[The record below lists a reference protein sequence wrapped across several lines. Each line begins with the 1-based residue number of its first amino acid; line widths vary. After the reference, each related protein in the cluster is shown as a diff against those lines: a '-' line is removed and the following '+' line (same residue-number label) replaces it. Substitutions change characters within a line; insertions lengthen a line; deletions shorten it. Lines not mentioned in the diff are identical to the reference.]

1 MIDPLKALPGAR
13 QVILPYSM
21 LLAVFT
27 ALPLTYTRRKFMQK
41 WLIIL
46 WLLWIGTGYAEDN
59 LVIYNWSEY
68 LPQQVIDQFTEETGI
83 DIQYATY
90 DSNEAMY
97 AKVKT
102 VQGEGYDLLV
112 PSTYY
117 VDRMRREGLLQKLDK
132 SRLSNFGNLNPRL
145 LNQPY
150 DPDNNYSIPYLWG
163 TTGIAI
169 NTDRVDPD
177 KVVAWEDLWDSSY
190 ENKLLLLND
199 VREVFSMGLKTLG
212 YSANSTNEEEIRA
225 AYEKLAQLMPNVRVF
240 NAESP
245 KDLFLAEE
253 VILGMNWNG
262 EVYMANQENPSIRY
276 IYPKEGVTVWM
287 DNFVLS
293 KRAKNVDA
301 AYQFIDFILRPDI
314 AKIITEEIGYTS
326 PNLEAVK
333 LLPESLRNN
342 RIVYPTEE
350 DLKNAEFQTDVG
362 QSLPVYE
369 KYWQRLKSGG

>member
-1 MIDPLKALPGAR
+1 
-13 QVILPYSM
+13 
-21 LLAVFT
+21 
-27 ALPLTYTRRKFMQK
+27 MQK
-41 WLIIL
+41 WPIIL

-169 NTDRVDPD
+169 NTDQVDPD

-212 YSANSTNEEEIRA
+212 YSANSTNEDEIRA

-262 EVYMANQENPSIRY
+262 EVYMANQENSSIRY

-362 QSLPVYE
+362 QALSVYE
-369 KYWQRLKSGG
+369 KYWQRLKGG

>member
-1 MIDPLKALPGAR
+1 
-13 QVILPYSM
+13 
-21 LLAVFT
+21 
-27 ALPLTYTRRKFMQK
+27 MQK

-46 WLLWIGTGYAEDN
+46 WLVCVNTGFAEDT

-83 DIQYATY
+83 DVQYATY

-169 NTDRVDPD
+169 NTDQVDPD
-177 KVVAWEDLWDSSY
+177 KVVAWEDLWDSGY
-190 ENKLLLLND
+190 KNKLLLLND

-212 YSANSTNEEEIRA
+212 YSANSTNENEIRA
-225 AYEKLAQLMPNVRVF
+225 TYEKLTQLMPNVRVF

-293 KRAKNVDA
+293 KKAKNVDA

-326 PNLEAVK
+326 PNLEAIK

-362 QSLPVYE
+362 RALPLYE

>member
-1 MIDPLKALPGAR
+1 
-13 QVILPYSM
+13 
-21 LLAVFT
+21 
-27 ALPLTYTRRKFMQK
+27 
-41 WLIIL
+41 
-46 WLLWIGTGYAEDN
+46 
-59 LVIYNWSEY
+59 
-68 LPQQVIDQFTEETGI
+68 
-83 DIQYATY
+83 
-90 DSNEAMY
+90 MY

-102 VQGEGYDLLV
+102 VQSKGYDLLV

-145 LNQPY
+145 LNQSY
-150 DPDNNYSIPYLWG
+150 DPGNNYSIPYLWG

-169 NTDRVDPD
+169 NTDQVNPD
-177 KVVAWEDLWDSSY
+177 KVGAWEDLWDPSY
-190 ENKLLLLND
+190 RNKLLLLND

-212 YSANSTNEEEIRA
+212 YSANSTNENEIRA
-225 AYEKLAQLMPNVRVF
+225 AYEKLTQLMPNVRVF

-293 KRAKNVDA
+293 RGAKNVDA

-326 PNLEAVK
+326 PNLEAIK

-342 RIVYPTEE
+342 RVVYPTDK

-362 QSLPVYE
+362 KALPLYE

>member
-1 MIDPLKALPGAR
+1 MCI
-13 QVILPYSM
+13 S
-21 LLAVFT
+21 
-27 ALPLTYTRRKFMQK
+27 
-41 WLIIL
+41 
-46 WLLWIGTGYAEDN
+46 TGFAADT

-83 DIQYATY
+83 DVQYATY

-102 VQGEGYDLLV
+102 VQGKDYDLLV

-132 SRLSNFGNLNPRL
+132 SRLSNFGNLNPSL

-169 NTDRVDPD
+169 NTDQVNPD
-177 KVVAWEDLWDSSY
+177 KVVAWEDRWDPSY
-190 ENKLLLLND
+190 KNKLLLLND
-199 VREVFSMGLKTLG
+199 LREVFSMGLKTLG
-212 YSANSTNEEEIRA
+212 YSANSTNENEIRA
-225 AYEKLAQLMPNVRVF
+225 AYEKLTQLMPNVRVF

-293 KRAKNVDA
+293 KGAENVDA

-326 PNLEAVK
+326 PNLEAIK

-362 QSLPVYE
+362 QALPLYE

>member
-1 MIDPLKALPGAR
+1 
-13 QVILPYSM
+13 
-21 LLAVFT
+21 
-27 ALPLTYTRRKFMQK
+27 MQK

>member
-1 MIDPLKALPGAR
+1 
-13 QVILPYSM
+13 
-21 LLAVFT
+21 
-27 ALPLTYTRRKFMQK
+27 MQK

-46 WLLWIGTGYAEDN
+46 WLVCVNTGFAEDT

-83 DIQYATY
+83 DVQYATY

-102 VQGEGYDLLV
+102 VQSKGYDLLV

-145 LNQPY
+145 LNQSY
-150 DPDNNYSIPYLWG
+150 DPGNNYSIPYLWG

-169 NTDRVDPD
+169 NTDQVNPD
-177 KVVAWEDLWDSSY
+177 KVGAWEDLWDPSY
-190 ENKLLLLND
+190 RNKLLLLND

-212 YSANSTNEEEIRA
+212 YSANSTNENEIRA
-225 AYEKLAQLMPNVRVF
+225 AYEKLTQLMPNVRVF

-293 KRAKNVDA
+293 RGAKNVDA

-326 PNLEAVK
+326 PNLEAIK

-342 RIVYPTEE
+342 RVVYPTDK

-362 QSLPVYE
+362 KALPLYE